1 MIRCSRVHRR
11 ESRDREIAPRDSSS
25 SPFMLDL
32 QAWPQSLY
40 RARYLLPKAE
50 PAAAPV
56 GAQRVTGLD
65 TRAGHLHLAQ
75 EVHKEGGATE
85 VSSSPTKGKE
95 T

>member
-1 MIRCSRVHRR
+1 MPH
-11 ESRDREIAPRDSSS
+11 
-25 SPFMLDL
+25 L
-32 QAWPQSLY
+32 QAWLQSMY

-56 GAQRVTGLD
+56 GAQRVTVLD
-65 TRAGHLHLAQ
+65 TRPGHLHLAQ
-75 EVHKEGGATE
+75 EVYKEWGATE